1 MNNYI
6 NNIILYFL
14 VIIILHLLIK
24 IYLLE
29 SITEEFIQPTQP
41 TLNNY
46 IDENSFINNY
56 DNNAKNELLGYL
68 DNDLTSNSLPIDNTN
83 DPTNTFSID
92 NTKNELLGYLDNNDR
107 GISMDKYTFDEVP
120 TLSHNEI
127 KRTKNKAFGGVP
139 TLSDNKAFGG
149 VPTLSDNKIKEFP
162 TLSDNKINAF
172 DGPGEIK
179 AFDESNN
186 MYYTFN

>member
-46 IDENSFINNY
+46 IDENCFINNY

-92 NTKNELLGYLDNNDR
+92 NTKNELLGYLDNMIGEYQWIN
-107 GISMDKYTFDEVP
+107 
-120 TLSHNEI
+120 TLLMKFLHLVIMKLN
-127 KRTKNKAFGGVP
+127 GQ
-139 TLSDNKAFGG
+139 
-149 VPTLSDNKIKEFP
+149 KIKHLLEFQH
-162 TLSDNKINAF
+162 LVI
-172 DGPGEIK
+172 IK
-179 AFDESNN
+179 HLVEFQHLVLIKLMLLMEQVKLKHLMNPIICIIHLIRFSIF
-186 MYYTFN
+186 FNCEY

>member
-29 SITEEFIQPTQP
+29 EEITEAFLHTQP

-56 DNNAKNELLGYL
+56 DTNAKNELLGYL
-68 DNDLTSNSLPIDNTN
+68 DNDKSSNNLSTDN
-83 DPTNTFSID
+83 
-92 NTKNELLGYLDNNDR
+92 
-107 GISMDKYTFDEVP
+107 YTFDEVP
-120 TLSHNEI
+120 TLNYNEL
-127 KRTKNKAFGGVP
+127 NKKKSNIGENLIG
-139 TLSDNKAFGG
+139 NKEIISENNN
-149 VPTLSDNKIKEFP
+149 T
-162 TLSDNKINAF
+162 
-172 DGPGEIK
+172 IK
-179 AFDESNN
+179 AFDEAHN
-186 MYYTFN
+186 MYYTF